1 MAAGKAAPAC
11 LAAPAAASG
20 AGMSMAASLDAGTLA
35 ATPRWFPHLLDPL
48 TDRVLLVE
56 KTEADYR
63 DSAFL
68 DERSL
73 KADRPRH
80 AVEWRHLAAAF
91 PPAARRDLRYIF
103 HIGHVGSTLIS
114 RLLGELP
121 GLLALREPLI
131 LRVFADM
138 LGQRGEPEALWDP
151 QSIPGRLDVLTALL
165 SRTFRPEQRAL
176 VKATSFVS
184 EIAADLVPA
193 GSRALLLHARPQRYL
208 ETILA
213 GPNSRQ
219 ELAMTAR
226 DRLKRLHRSA
236 GGPRWR
242 LWEMGEGER
251 AAMAWAAETASL
263 ARAAESLPAGS
274 ALWLDFD
281 AFLAAP
287 AASLAALAG
296 FLGVPLDPAGA
307 ERLAADPL
315 MRRYSKATEYE
326 YSAELRETVLAAARR
341 EQAPAIAAGLRWL
354 DSAAR
359 DCAPVARALEAAAA
373 GSTDAAATAIR

>member
-1 MAAGKAAPAC
+1 MT
-11 LAAPAAASG
+11 
-20 AGMSMAASLDAGTLA
+20 MAASLSAGALA

-56 KTEADYR
+56 KAEGDYR

-73 KADRPRH
+73 KPEGARH
-80 AVEWRHLAAAF
+80 GVEFWHLATAF
-91 PPAARRDLRYIF
+91 PPAARRDVQYIF

-121 GLLALREPLI
+121 AILSLREPLV
-131 LRVFADM
+131 LRVFAEM
-138 LGQRGEPEALWDP
+138 LGQRGQAEALWDP
-151 QSIPGRLDVLTALL
+151 GSIPGRLDILAALL
-165 SRTFRPEQRAL
+165 SRTFRAEQRSL

-193 GSRALLLHARPQRYL
+193 GSRALLLHARPERYI

-226 DRLKRLHRSA
+226 DRLKRLHRAA
-236 GGPRWR
+236 GESRWR

-251 AAMAWAAETASL
+251 AAMVWAAEMASL
-263 ARAAESLPAGS
+263 ASAARALPAAS
-274 ALWLDFD
+274 VMWLDFD

-287 AASLAALAG
+287 TQSLAALAA
-296 FLGVPLDPAGA
+296 FFGVPLDQAGA
-307 ERLAADPL
+307 EHLAADPL

-326 YSAELRETVLAAARR
+326 YDRELREQVLAAARR
-341 EQAPAIAAGLRWL
+341 DHAPSIAAARRW
-354 DSAAR
+354 
-359 DCAPVARALEAAAA
+359 LEAAALA
-373 GSTDAAATAIR
+373 SPAVAEAVERSGGGSTGADPAANR